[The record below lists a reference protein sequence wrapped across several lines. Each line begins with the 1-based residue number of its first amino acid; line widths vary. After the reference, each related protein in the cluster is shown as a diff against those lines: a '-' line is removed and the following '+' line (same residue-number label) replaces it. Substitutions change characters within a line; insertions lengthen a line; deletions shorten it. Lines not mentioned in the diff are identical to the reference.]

1 MLQVR
6 FRTCSNEIHDSGNW
20 WYDIIDFDVVVQGK
34 PTKVHVHG
42 GLFKSC
48 YPSTYK
54 GTFKIIFIISGPE
67 IRAATYFRILIFKSQ
82 R

>member
-1 MLQVR
+1 MLHDSELTV
-6 FRTCSNEIHDSGNW
+6 SLNEIHGSGNW

-48 YPSTYK
+48 YPLTYK
-54 GTFKIIFIISGPE
+54 GTLKILS
-67 IRAATYFRILIFKSQ
+67 R
-82 R
+82 